1 MVIWPFW
8 PHIYSLL
15 LLVQPLARMGATVT
29 RFDAVEKIIKIACI
43 HAVWSFSDVKCDIL
57 DWNWI

>member
-1 MVIWPFW
+1 
-8 PHIYSLL
+8 
-15 LLVQPLARMGATVT
+15 MGATVT
-29 RFDAVEKIIKIACI
+29 GVDAVEKNIKIARI